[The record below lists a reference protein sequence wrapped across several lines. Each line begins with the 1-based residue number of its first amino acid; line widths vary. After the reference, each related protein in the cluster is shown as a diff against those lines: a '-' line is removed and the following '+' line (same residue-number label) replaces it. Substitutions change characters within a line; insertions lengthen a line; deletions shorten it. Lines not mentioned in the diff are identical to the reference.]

1 MEALYKLRAKP
12 GAEGFAAAWDA
23 AIARGV
29 QRLKDCAPERALQG
43 TATPIVGRDVILGWR
58 DKPDNGLLRFLLQ
71 HRLPERYG
79 VQKLRPG
86 HPVYDSIAAEAVEAY
101 KKANFADEDAVFA
114 SIEAKIEPLRRK
126 WLA

>member
-1 MEALYKLRAKP
+1 LRA
-12 GAEGFAAAWDA
+12 
-23 AIARGV
+23 
-29 QRLKDCAPERALQG
+29 ERALQG